1 MYILNYI
8 YFIIIT
14 LVGLSFLFRG
24 QKRVTSPFD
33 RNQKLLFDGPELFWT
48 LTFATGLLAFSAP
61 AGLDLM
67 AIRLLTLEIFC
78 LFGLLLVK
86 QKTVITPTVIFY
98 AIYIIW
104 LVIGLLYTPSKFY
117 GFRVILKYLYP
128 FLIMLFASAAVRHE
142 EVFLKAGLWA
152 RIVAIASIIVSFSY
166 LERTLFPGVIWAG
179 TARAINY
186 ISMCVFSLALFFYMG
201 KKKSDL
207 LLAILFAVPCMVW
220 VFRTSIMGT
229 TVALMMFFFFRY
241 KLKSLPLM
249 ACVLLLFIFAIFFIP
264 SIKEKMFFNDSNA
277 NVSQLQSGEL
287 SKDNI
292 NSNGRFAMW
301 EWSLEKFYEK
311 KKLQGSGTGNL
322 QDVFYSLRHPF
333 STIRIVHNDYVQ
345 ILCDNGLIGIVLF
358 LLTAFLAIIHS
369 FKEYNKRN
377 ASPCVKVCAITAGA
391 SMMGVLLTMLT
402 DNVVNY
408 SMATLAYPFGFYGMM
423 LGLVYK
429 NKINAI

>member
-1 MYILNYI
+1 MYVLNYI
-8 YFIIIT
+8 YFAIIT

-24 QKRVTSPFD
+24 QKKVTSPFD
-33 RNQKLLFDGPELFWT
+33 RNQELLFNGPELFWT

-67 AIRLLTLEIFC
+67 AIHLLTLEIFC

-166 LERTLFPGVIWAG
+166 LEGTFFPGVIWYG
-179 TARAINY
+179 TAQTINY
-186 ISMCVFSLALFFYMG
+186 IPMCIFSLALFFYMG
-201 KKKSDL
+201 KKKSNL

-229 TVALMMFFFFRY
+229 TLALVTFFFFRY
-241 KLKSLPLM
+241 KQKSLPVI

-264 SIKEKMFFNDSNA
+264 SIKEKMFVKDSNA

-287 SKDNI
+287 SKDDI
-292 NSNGRFAMW
+292 DSNGRFAMW
-301 EWSLEKFYEK
+301 EVLMNKFYTNKAE
-311 KKLQGSGTGNL
+311 LTGSGTGSVQNYL
-322 QDVFYSLRHPF
+322 YSNHVFGGLKVP
-333 STIRIVHNDYVQ
+333 HNDYVQ
-345 ILCDNGLIGIVLF
+345 ILCDSGLVGIILY
-358 LLTAFLAIIHS
+358 LLAAFLAIIHS

-377 ASPCVKVCAITAGA
+377 VSPCIKVCAITAGA

-423 LGLVYK
+423 LGLK
-429 NKINAI
+429 KGE